1 MAALALLLGRGP
13 GPAAAAA
20 AAAAYLPARASIAI
34 GRRAAAAMHASSRL
48 SSSAGSG
55 SEGGAA
61 AEGAPGPEPGPGPGA
76 LDPFQNRN
84 NVDDQVFSAIS
95 GDGGVKV
102 TVATIRNLLND
113 GMIMHSMTAVPMD
126 ALGRALASC
135 LLVSNGMQ
143 EEQDFQLVVD
153 GELLC

>member
-55 SEGGAA
+55 SEGA
-61 AEGAPGPEPGPGPGA
+61 PGPGA

>member
-1 MAALALLLGRGP
+1 
-13 GPAAAAA
+13 
-20 AAAAYLPARASIAI
+20 
-34 GRRAAAAMHASSRL
+34 MHASSRL

-55 SEGGAA
+55 SEGAP
-61 AEGAPGPEPGPGPGA
+61 EPGPGPGPGPGA

>member
-13 GPAAAAA
+13 GPAAAA

-55 SEGGAA
+55 SEGAP
-61 AEGAPGPEPGPGPGA
+61 EPGPGPGPGPGA

>member
-55 SEGGAA
+55 S
-61 AEGAPGPEPGPGPGA
+61 EGAPGPEPGPGPGA

>member
-13 GPAAAAA
+13 GPAAA

-55 SEGGAA
+55 SEGAP
-61 AEGAPGPEPGPGPGA
+61 EPGPGPGPGPGA

>member
-1 MAALALLLGRGP
+1 
-13 GPAAAAA
+13 
-20 AAAAYLPARASIAI
+20 
-34 GRRAAAAMHASSRL
+34 MHASSRL

-61 AEGAPGPEPGPGPGA
+61 AEGAPGPEPGPGPGPGA